1 MISSINQSRFVFS
14 RLYIKHNNLEKY
26 FDDYKDFYP
35 PGLSFELAIQV
46 FWRPKHLTK
55 SFKNQNFISFCW
67 I

>member
-55 SFKNQNFISFCW
+55 SKTSFPFVGFKF
-67 I
+67 